1 MNVNLLKLVLGRMG
15 GWIVEDFPKNCGE
28 EPAPG
33 RVGAGAQP
41 QTLSQAQFLLLLLL
55 LAHHVQVPVLPHAL
69 AQLDGA

>member
-1 MNVNLLKLVLGRMG
+1 MG
-15 GWIVEDFPKNCGE
+15 GEWGIFQRELGE

-33 RVGAGAQP
+33 QEGAGAQP

-55 LAHHVQVPVLPHAL
+55 LAHHIQVPVLPHTL